1 MRIDSELSKPLPV
14 KHGVPQGSI
23 LGPLLFS
30 IYTNELSS
38 ETTNAIVKSYLAFP
52 LKDLD
57 DGLAGLGEDP
67 KRVAGWCSVNQFL
80 INPDKTQFILFL
92 VLTNFCAMFR
102 QMSNFHSSTKFLHL
116 LDMLRI
122 WELYLMK
129 PYPILTT

>member
-1 MRIDSELSKPLPV
+1 MEYLKVLFWVLFCLVFTPTNLAPKLLTQSLNPMLM
-14 KHGVPQGSI
+14 I
-23 LGPLLFS
+23 LYKL
-30 IYTNELSS
+30 
-38 ETTNAIVKSYLAFP
+38 YLAFP